1 MAHRQSNRIAEAII
15 KSMLPLHSNRIAAA
29 VAARA
34 TAIAAKKK
42 VAFIEKHSKK
52 SS

>member
-1 MAHRQSNRIAEAII
+1 MAHRRSDHVAEAIL

-34 TAIAAKKK
+34 VAIAAKKK
-42 VAFIEKHSKK
+42 VAFIQKHSKK